1 MRQVLVVVVVVVG
14 RTVVVVVGGTVVVVV
29 VVVGDGRLVV
39 VVVVVLVVVVV
50 VVVEVGVAVAISGWL
65 PATAGTGSGALEA
78 PCVIAIRSPDS
89 FGGPAMRPSA
99 NNAAVTAPTIAPAAS
114 RV

>member
-1 MRQVLVVVVVVVG
+1 VVVVG

-39 VVVVVLVVVVV
+39 VVVVVVVDVVVVD
-50 VVVEVGVAVAISGWL
+50 EVGVAVGIGGWL
-65 PATAGTGSGALEA
+65 PATAGTGSGAVSD
-78 PCVIAIRSPDS
+78 PWVIAIWSPDS
-89 FGGPAMRPSA
+89 VGGPAMRPSA
-99 NNAAVTAPTIAPAAS
+99 NRAAVTAPTIAPTAS